1 MINGIVN
8 IYKEKGYTSHDV
20 VAVLRKVVGQKKIG
34 HTGTLDPDA
43 TGVLPVCL
51 GRATKVCELL
61 TDHDK
66 TYEAL
71 LLLGK
76 TTDTQDISG
85 EVLEEKNPAHLTEE
99 EVRSCI
105 ESFIGEYDQVPPMYS
120 ALKVNGKKLYELA
133 REGKTVERK
142 SRRVQIHGI
151 RILEMNLPHVRMEV
165 DCSKGTYIR
174 TLCHDIGEKLQVGG
188 CMEEL
193 ERTKVGRFLKEDAVT
208 LDEVRQKMEQGEGAE
223 LFTPLDQIFAELPAV
238 TVTDA
243 KAWMSYNGNDLPERF
258 LLEKEEWT
266 DGQEVR
272 VYDSRKNF
280 IGLYQYRAPKK
291 LFHIKKMFLDPEAEK
306 IEKSSTNKTDMQYIK
321 GLDAFDGRN
330 HTAVT
335 LGKFD
340 GLHRGHQKL
349 LNRIMKYAK
358 KEDCDSVVCA
368 FDMDR
373 DCLMT
378 NEERRAFLEDKV
390 DYLIEIPFT
399 REMMEMEAE
408 KFIDEILYK
417 KLHASHIVVGTDF
430 NFGHEKRGNHQM
442 LEKYAA
448 KYGYTVD
455 VVEKAYYKD
464 REISSTYIRELLL
477 DGNVPLANE
486 LLGYPYEIT
495 SVVEHGQQLGRTLGF
510 PTMNLA
516 PQGKKI
522 LPKYGVYACRVL
534 VDGVWYG
541 GVGNAGVKPTVAQ
554 EKRRLFEVYVY
565 GYEGDAYGKT
575 ATVQILEFER
585 PETKFH
591 SVEELKDR
599 VMKDMQYGGEYLKNH
614 PLDER

>member
-85 EVLEEKNPAHLTEE
+85 EVLEERDPGDLTEE

-105 ESFIGEYDQVPPMYS
+105 ESFIGEYDQIPPMYS

-142 SRRVQIHGI
+142 SRKVQIHGI

-193 ERTKVGRFLKEDAVT
+193 ERTKVGRFLKGDAVT

-223 LFTPLDQIFAELPAV
+223 LFTPLDQIFAKLPAV

-258 LLEKEEWT
+258 LLEKEAWT

-306 IEKSSTNKTDMQYIK
+306 IEK
-321 GLDAFDGRN
+321 
-330 HTAVT
+330 
-335 LGKFD
+335 
-340 GLHRGHQKL
+340 
-349 LNRIMKYAK
+349 
-358 KEDCDSVVCA
+358 
-368 FDMDR
+368 
-373 DCLMT
+373 
-378 NEERRAFLEDKV
+378 
-390 DYLIEIPFT
+390 
-399 REMMEMEAE
+399 
-408 KFIDEILYK
+408 
-417 KLHASHIVVGTDF
+417 
-430 NFGHEKRGNHQM
+430 
-442 LEKYAA
+442 
-448 KYGYTVD
+448 
-455 VVEKAYYKD
+455 
-464 REISSTYIRELLL
+464 
-477 DGNVPLANE
+477 
-486 LLGYPYEIT
+486 
-495 SVVEHGQQLGRTLGF
+495 
-510 PTMNLA
+510 
-516 PQGKKI
+516 
-522 LPKYGVYACRVL
+522 
-534 VDGVWYG
+534 
-541 GVGNAGVKPTVAQ
+541 
-554 EKRRLFEVYVY
+554 
-565 GYEGDAYGKT
+565 
-575 ATVQILEFER
+575 
-585 PETKFH
+585 
-591 SVEELKDR
+591 
-599 VMKDMQYGGEYLKNH
+599 
-614 PLDER
+614 

>member
-85 EVLEEKNPAHLTEE
+85 EVLEERDPGDLTEE

-105 ESFIGEYDQVPPMYS
+105 ESFIGEYDQIPPMYS

-142 SRRVQIHGI
+142 SRKVQIHGI

-193 ERTKVGRFLKEDAVT
+193 ERTKVGRFLKGDAVT

-223 LFTPLDQIFAELPAV
+223 LFTPLDQIFAKLPAV

-306 IEKSSTNKTDMQYIK
+306 IEK
-321 GLDAFDGRN
+321 
-330 HTAVT
+330 
-335 LGKFD
+335 
-340 GLHRGHQKL
+340 
-349 LNRIMKYAK
+349 
-358 KEDCDSVVCA
+358 
-368 FDMDR
+368 
-373 DCLMT
+373 
-378 NEERRAFLEDKV
+378 
-390 DYLIEIPFT
+390 
-399 REMMEMEAE
+399 
-408 KFIDEILYK
+408 
-417 KLHASHIVVGTDF
+417 
-430 NFGHEKRGNHQM
+430 
-442 LEKYAA
+442 
-448 KYGYTVD
+448 
-455 VVEKAYYKD
+455 
-464 REISSTYIRELLL
+464 
-477 DGNVPLANE
+477 
-486 LLGYPYEIT
+486 
-495 SVVEHGQQLGRTLGF
+495 
-510 PTMNLA
+510 
-516 PQGKKI
+516 
-522 LPKYGVYACRVL
+522 
-534 VDGVWYG
+534 
-541 GVGNAGVKPTVAQ
+541 
-554 EKRRLFEVYVY
+554 
-565 GYEGDAYGKT
+565 
-575 ATVQILEFER
+575 
-585 PETKFH
+585 
-591 SVEELKDR
+591 
-599 VMKDMQYGGEYLKNH
+599 
-614 PLDER
+614 

>member
-85 EVLEEKNPAHLTEE
+85 EVLEERDPGDLTEE

-105 ESFIGEYDQVPPMYS
+105 ESFIGEYDQIPPMYS

-223 LFTPLDQIFAELPAV
+223 LFTPLDQIFEELPAV

-258 LLEKEEWT
+258 LLEKEAWT

-306 IEKSSTNKTDMQYIK
+306 IEK
-321 GLDAFDGRN
+321 
-330 HTAVT
+330 
-335 LGKFD
+335 
-340 GLHRGHQKL
+340 
-349 LNRIMKYAK
+349 
-358 KEDCDSVVCA
+358 
-368 FDMDR
+368 
-373 DCLMT
+373 
-378 NEERRAFLEDKV
+378 
-390 DYLIEIPFT
+390 
-399 REMMEMEAE
+399 
-408 KFIDEILYK
+408 
-417 KLHASHIVVGTDF
+417 
-430 NFGHEKRGNHQM
+430 
-442 LEKYAA
+442 
-448 KYGYTVD
+448 
-455 VVEKAYYKD
+455 
-464 REISSTYIRELLL
+464 
-477 DGNVPLANE
+477 
-486 LLGYPYEIT
+486 
-495 SVVEHGQQLGRTLGF
+495 
-510 PTMNLA
+510 
-516 PQGKKI
+516 
-522 LPKYGVYACRVL
+522 
-534 VDGVWYG
+534 
-541 GVGNAGVKPTVAQ
+541 
-554 EKRRLFEVYVY
+554 
-565 GYEGDAYGKT
+565 
-575 ATVQILEFER
+575 
-585 PETKFH
+585 
-591 SVEELKDR
+591 
-599 VMKDMQYGGEYLKNH
+599 
-614 PLDER
+614 

>member
-61 TDHDK
+61 IDHDK

-85 EVLEEKNPAHLTEE
+85 EVLEEKDPAHLTEE

-208 LDEVRQKMEQGEGAE
+208 LDEVRQKMEQGDGAE

-306 IEKSSTNKTDMQYIK
+306 IEK
-321 GLDAFDGRN
+321 
-330 HTAVT
+330 
-335 LGKFD
+335 
-340 GLHRGHQKL
+340 
-349 LNRIMKYAK
+349 
-358 KEDCDSVVCA
+358 
-368 FDMDR
+368 
-373 DCLMT
+373 
-378 NEERRAFLEDKV
+378 
-390 DYLIEIPFT
+390 
-399 REMMEMEAE
+399 
-408 KFIDEILYK
+408 
-417 KLHASHIVVGTDF
+417 
-430 NFGHEKRGNHQM
+430 
-442 LEKYAA
+442 
-448 KYGYTVD
+448 
-455 VVEKAYYKD
+455 
-464 REISSTYIRELLL
+464 
-477 DGNVPLANE
+477 
-486 LLGYPYEIT
+486 
-495 SVVEHGQQLGRTLGF
+495 
-510 PTMNLA
+510 
-516 PQGKKI
+516 
-522 LPKYGVYACRVL
+522 
-534 VDGVWYG
+534 
-541 GVGNAGVKPTVAQ
+541 
-554 EKRRLFEVYVY
+554 
-565 GYEGDAYGKT
+565 
-575 ATVQILEFER
+575 
-585 PETKFH
+585 
-591 SVEELKDR
+591 
-599 VMKDMQYGGEYLKNH
+599 
-614 PLDER
+614 

>member
-85 EVLEEKNPAHLTEE
+85 EVLEEKDPGNLAEE
-99 EVRSCI
+99 KVRSCI
-105 ESFIGEYDQVPPMYS
+105 ESFIGEYDQIPPMYS

-142 SRRVQIHGI
+142 SRKVQIHGI

-208 LDEVRQKMEQGEGAE
+208 LDEVRQKMERGEGAE
-223 LFTPLDQIFAELPAV
+223 LFTPLDQIFVELPAV

-258 LLEKEEWT
+258 LLEKEERT

-280 IGLYQYRAPKK
+280 IGLYQYRASKK

-306 IEKSSTNKTDMQYIK
+306 IEK
-321 GLDAFDGRN
+321 
-330 HTAVT
+330 
-335 LGKFD
+335 
-340 GLHRGHQKL
+340 
-349 LNRIMKYAK
+349 
-358 KEDCDSVVCA
+358 
-368 FDMDR
+368 
-373 DCLMT
+373 
-378 NEERRAFLEDKV
+378 
-390 DYLIEIPFT
+390 
-399 REMMEMEAE
+399 
-408 KFIDEILYK
+408 
-417 KLHASHIVVGTDF
+417 
-430 NFGHEKRGNHQM
+430 
-442 LEKYAA
+442 
-448 KYGYTVD
+448 
-455 VVEKAYYKD
+455 
-464 REISSTYIRELLL
+464 
-477 DGNVPLANE
+477 
-486 LLGYPYEIT
+486 
-495 SVVEHGQQLGRTLGF
+495 
-510 PTMNLA
+510 
-516 PQGKKI
+516 
-522 LPKYGVYACRVL
+522 
-534 VDGVWYG
+534 
-541 GVGNAGVKPTVAQ
+541 
-554 EKRRLFEVYVY
+554 
-565 GYEGDAYGKT
+565 
-575 ATVQILEFER
+575 
-585 PETKFH
+585 
-591 SVEELKDR
+591 
-599 VMKDMQYGGEYLKNH
+599 
-614 PLDER
+614 